1 MSLPVQVSYGDE
13 ASRLSG
19 GKRHGN
25 VFTLAPS
32 GRDVNR
38 AAVELLRRYGWTRVG
53 LVAGQS
59 SSEVSDA
66 LWRPRLVEC

>member
-53 LVAGQS
+53 LVAGES